1 MSNINSKM
9 LVVGMK
15 QTLSQIK
22 NGNAAAVFIAQDA
35 DESLITKIK
44 TECESSDIEIRYAI
58 SMKLLGKACAIS
70 RPAACAAILK
80 KEIKKG
86 GEESN
91 AND

>member
-1 MSNINSKM
+1 MSKINTKM
-9 LVVGMK
+9 LVVGIN

-22 NGNAAAVFIAQDA
+22 NGNVSAVFIAQDA
-35 DESLITKIK
+35 DENIVKKIVS
-44 TECESSDIEIRYAI
+44 ECENSDIEIRYAT

-80 KEIKKG
+80 KETKKG
-86 GEESN
+86 GEKSN